1 MAAGP
6 PAQGIS
12 TPPNVHASR
21 PSRTSSSSSLSQ
33 ANATLQQRRTAI
45 TDALASDQNNL
56 RRRLARERLQR
67 LIQLVINGLRIFAT
81 ALATALFFRMLAQPS
96 SQLLTSSLEEK

>member
-6 PAQGIS
+6 APQGIS

-33 ANATLQQRRTAI
+33 ANATLQQRRTTI

-56 RRRLARERLQR
+56 RRRLASERRHRPRHSPLRRRESTDMYRST
-67 LIQLVINGLRIFAT
+67 VIENDV
-81 ALATALFFRMLAQPS
+81 
-96 SQLLTSSLEEK
+96 